1 MSVDL
6 ADIALGLPVPSD
18 GPAPLGQMLL
28 ARGLLS
34 AVDLERGLAFQERF
48 GGRLGAVLVRIGA
61 LPESELLSVLSEQL
75 GLPVLAGGAMPS
87 DPGAILAA
95 MEGSGVP
102 AEWWLDQG
110 AIVWQGAEGQRLDVE
125 RAVGRMDCHGE
136 DEGCQQQGI
145 DADRPPMPPD

>member
-1 MSVDL
+1 MS
-6 ADIALGLPVPSD
+6 ADVADAALVIPAAPV
-18 GPAPLGQMLL
+18 GPAALGQMLL

-102 AEWWLDQG
+102 AE
-110 AIVWQGAEGQRLDVE
+110 E
-125 RAVGRMDCHGE
+125 
-136 DEGCQQQGI
+136 
-145 DADRPPMPPD
+145 